1 MGERKFLKNKAD
13 GTAEFEAEMIV
24 KGIEISWTTWGRM
37 RGEKLITGAVS
48 YLKAEGEKGFERI
61 YSVDMKEN
69 QAFEIQKM
77 ISRIKTGKLPDSI
90 LITPRTRPL
99 NLAEILADSGFVIS
113 EQPPCMLL
121 YLDGFK
127 ENKYSIGQYTIS
139 GVTKMEEL
147 KSWLD
152 IINKALFEGELVTA
166 EQFGDVLRLDN
177 TSFYLGFAEGRP
189 VSACM
194 TISDGDTAVLEMVA
208 TLKDYRRRGFAS
220 GLIGKALADLRQKGI
235 RTVTLRA
242 EADGVGVYTR
252 LGFKA
257 CFNRVVAFYD
267 RKDN

>member
-1 MGERKFLKNKAD
+1 MGERSFLQNEAD
-13 GTAEFEAEMIV
+13 RMAEFEAEMIV

-48 YLKAEGEKGFERI
+48 YLKAEGDYGFERI

-69 QAFEIQKM
+69 PELEIQKM
-77 ISRIKTGKLPDSI
+77 IALIKTGILPDSI
-90 LITPRTRPL
+90 LITPMTRPS
-99 NLAEILADSGFVIS
+99 NLAEILADSGFVIN
-113 EQPPCMLL
+113 EQPPCMML
-121 YLDGFK
+121 YLDDFK
-127 ENKYSIGQYTIS
+127 ESKYSIDQYTIYV
-139 GVTKMEEL
+139 VTKMEEL

-152 IINKALFEGELVTA
+152 IINEALFEGELVTA

-194 TISDGDTAVLEMVA
+194 TISEGDTAVLEMVA
-208 TLKDYRRRGFAS
+208 TLKNYRRRGFAS
-220 GLIGKALADLRQKGI
+220 CLIGKALIELRQKGI
-235 RTVTLRA
+235 WTVTLRA

-267 RKDN
+267 VRGV